1 MIKITRWAAYYV
13 GALVTVM
20 TVLNLF
26 MPYGN
31 HLVMAWGV
39 GRDERNLLDMII
51 FRPALSRA
59 IIEMRGVS
67 CDLPMITLP
76 LNLFRVRYVPSKGTA
91 ISSIAILYKA
101 HINEQNEERDSFIL
115 NHLKKTIYQCDPNA
129 DSDGIPPLINVILMC
144 KPEIL
149 SDLIARGADV
159 NVFVKR
165 EKTGTTYWYTPLLF
179 AEKLLE
185 ATDDEASKIAYKKIV
200 AQLKQAG
207 AYAQYKSIDTR

>member
-13 GALVTVM
+13 VALVTLM
-20 TVLNLF
+20 TVVNLF

-31 HLVMAWGV
+31 HLLMAWGV
-39 GRDERNLLDMII
+39 GRDERNLLETLI

-76 LNLFRVRYVPSKGTA
+76 LNLFRVRYVPSKGNA
-91 ISSIAILYKA
+91 ISIIAILYKA

-115 NHLKKTIYQCDPNA
+115 NHLKKTIDQCDPNA
-129 DSDGIPPLINVILMC
+129 DTDGVPPLINVILMR

-149 SDLIARGADV
+149 SDLIARGSDV

-165 EKTGTTYWYTPLLF
+165 EKNGATYWYTPLLF

-185 ATDDEASKIAYKKIV
+185 ATDDETSKKAYEKIV
-200 AQLKQAG
+200 ARLKQAG
-207 AYAQYKSIDTR
+207 AYAQSK